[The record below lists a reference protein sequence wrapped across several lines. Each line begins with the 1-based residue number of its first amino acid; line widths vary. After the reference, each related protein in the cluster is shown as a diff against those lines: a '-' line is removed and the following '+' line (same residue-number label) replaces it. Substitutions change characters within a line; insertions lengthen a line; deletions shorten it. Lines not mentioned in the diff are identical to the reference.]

1 VPLLRAWQ
9 RIRVGLRERLINL
22 VELDCYKCGEKIG
35 SRTACY
41 DIKTKTGKGWRHCD
55 CNEEAK

>member
-1 VPLLRAWQ
+1 M
-9 RIRVGLRERLINL
+9 GLHERLINL